1 MANNLTDEE
10 KVLQQKLF
18 SSNTDQNDDMNYSRI
33 DVVNKGLDPEFLS
46 GNKSRMVNAINYAVS
61 ETNLNKKFNQN
72 TYNKFANL
80 IIDPN
85 TVYGASRVNEMQ
97 NKLDPT
103 VVESICTLYDMFN
116 KPGIIGIE
124 YYEDNTK
131 SDN

>member
-10 KVLQQKLF
+10 KDLQQKLF
-18 SSNTDQNDDMNYSRI
+18 STNTDKNDNMNYSRI
-33 DVVNKGLDPEFLS
+33 DVINKGLDPEFLS

-85 TVYGASRVNEMQ
+85 TVYGASRVSEMQ

-103 VVESICTLYDMFN
+103 VVESICTLYDMIS
-116 KPGIIGIE
+116 KPGISGIE
-124 YYEDNTK
+124 YYEEDNT
-131 SDN
+131 

>member
-10 KVLQQKLF
+10 RALQQKLF
-18 SSNTDQNDDMNYSRI
+18 STNTDQNDDMNYSRI

-72 TYNKFANL
+72 TYNKFADL

-85 TVYGASRVNEMQ
+85 TVYGASRVSEMQ

-103 VVESICTLYDMFN
+103 VVESICTLYDIIS
-116 KPGIIGIE
+116 KPGISGIE
-124 YYEDNTK
+124 YYEEDNT
-131 SDN
+131 

>member
-10 KVLQQKLF
+10 KALQQKLF
-18 SSNTDQNDDMNYSRI
+18 STNTDKNDNMNYSRI
-33 DVVNKGLDPEFLS
+33 DVINKGLDPEFLS

-85 TVYGASRVNEMQ
+85 TVYGASKVSEMQ

-103 VVESICTLYDMFN
+103 VVESICTLYDIIS
-116 KPGIIGIE
+116 KPGISGIE
-124 YYEDNTK
+124 YYEGDNT
-131 SDN
+131 

>member
-1 MANNLTDEE
+1 MDNNLTDEE
-10 KVLQQKLF
+10 KALQQKLF
-18 SSNTDQNDDMNYSRI
+18 STNTDKNDNMNYSRI
-33 DVVNKGLDPEFLS
+33 DVINKGLDPEFLS

-85 TVYGASRVNEMQ
+85 TVYGASRVSEMQ

-103 VVESICTLYDMFN
+103 VVESICTLYDIIS
-116 KPGIIGIE
+116 KPGISGIE
-124 YYEDNTK
+124 YYEEDNT
-131 SDN
+131 

>member
-10 KVLQQKLF
+10 KALQQKLF
-18 SSNTDQNDDMNYSRI
+18 STNTDKNDNMNYSRI
-33 DVVNKGLDPEFLS
+33 DVINKGLDPEFLS

-103 VVESICTLYDMFN
+103 VVESICTLYDMIS
-116 KPGIIGIE
+116 KPGISGIE
-124 YYEDNTK
+124 YYEEDNT
-131 SDN
+131 

>member
-10 KVLQQKLF
+10 KALQQKLF
-18 SSNTDQNDDMNYSRI
+18 STNTDQNNDMNYSRI

-46 GNKSRMVNAINYAVS
+46 GNKSRMVNAINYVVS

-72 TYNKFANL
+72 TYNKFADL

-85 TVYGASRVNEMQ
+85 TVYGASRVSEMQ

-103 VVESICTLYDMFN
+103 VVESICTLYDIIS
-116 KPGIIGIE
+116 KPGISGIE
-124 YYEDNTK
+124 YYEEDN
-131 SDN
+131 N

>member
-1 MANNLTDEE
+1 MANSLTDEE

-18 SSNTDQNDDMNYSRI
+18 STDTDKNDDMNYSRI

-85 TVYGASRVNEMQ
+85 TVYGASRVSEMQ

-103 VVESICTLYDMFN
+103 VVESICTLYDIIS
-116 KPGIIGIE
+116 KPGISGIE
-124 YYEDNTK
+124 YYEEDNT
-131 SDN
+131 

>member
-18 SSNTDQNDDMNYSRI
+18 STDTDKNHDMNYSRI

-85 TVYGASRVNEMQ
+85 TVYGASRVSEMQ

-103 VVESICTLYDMFN
+103 VVESICTLYDIIS
-116 KPGIIGIE
+116 KPGISGIE
-124 YYEDNTK
+124 YYEEDNT
-131 SDN
+131 

>member
-1 MANNLTDEE
+1 MANNLSDEE
-10 KVLQQKLF
+10 KALQQKLF
-18 SSNTDQNDDMNYSRI
+18 STNTDQNDDMNYSRI

-72 TYNKFANL
+72 TYNKFADL

-85 TVYGASRVNEMQ
+85 TVYGASRVSEMQ

-103 VVESICTLYDMFN
+103 VVESICTLYDIIS
-116 KPGIIGIE
+116 KPGISGIE
-124 YYEDNTK
+124 YYEEDNT
-131 SDN
+131 

>member
-10 KVLQQKLF
+10 KALQQKLF
-18 SSNTDQNDDMNYSRI
+18 STNTDQNNDMNYSRI

-72 TYNKFANL
+72 TYNKFADL

-85 TVYGASRVNEMQ
+85 TVYGASRVSEMQ

-103 VVESICTLYDMFN
+103 VVESICTLYDIIS
-116 KPGIIGIE
+116 KPGISGIE
-124 YYEDNTK
+124 YYEEEDN
-131 SDN
+131 N

>member
-10 KVLQQKLF
+10 KALQQKLF
-18 SSNTDQNDDMNYSRI
+18 STNTDKNDNMNYSRI
-33 DVVNKGLDPEFLS
+33 DVINKGLDPEFLS

-85 TVYGASRVNEMQ
+85 TVYGASRVSEMQ

-103 VVESICTLYDMFN
+103 VVESICTLYDMIS
-116 KPGIIGIE
+116 KPGISGIE
-124 YYEDNTK
+124 YYEEDNT
-131 SDN
+131 

>member
-10 KVLQQKLF
+10 KALQQKLF
-18 SSNTDQNDDMNYSRI
+18 STNTDKNDNMNYSRI
-33 DVVNKGLDPEFLS
+33 DVINKGLDPEFLS

-85 TVYGASRVNEMQ
+85 TVYGASRVSEMQ

-103 VVESICTLYDMFN
+103 IVESICTLYDIIS
-116 KPGIIGIE
+116 KPGISGIE
-124 YYEDNTK
+124 YYEEDNT
-131 SDN
+131 

>member
-10 KVLQQKLF
+10 KDLQQKLF
-18 SSNTDQNDDMNYSRI
+18 STNTDKNDNMNYSRI

-85 TVYGASRVNEMQ
+85 TVYGASRVSEMQ

-103 VVESICTLYDMFN
+103 VVESICTLYDMIS
-116 KPGIIGIE
+116 KPGISGIE
-124 YYEDNTK
+124 YYEEDNT
-131 SDN
+131 

>member
-1 MANNLTDEE
+1 MANLTDEE
-10 KVLQQKLF
+10 KDLQQKLF
-18 SSNTDQNDDMNYSRI
+18 STNTDKNDNMNYSRI
-33 DVVNKGLDPEFLS
+33 DVINKGLDPEFLS

-85 TVYGASRVNEMQ
+85 TVYGASKVSEMQ

-103 VVESICTLYDMFN
+103 VVESICTLYDIIS
-116 KPGIIGIE
+116 KPGISGIE
-124 YYEDNTK
+124 YYEEDNT
-131 SDN
+131 

>member
-10 KVLQQKLF
+10 KDLQQKLF
-18 SSNTDQNDDMNYSRI
+18 STNTDKNDNMNYSRI
-33 DVVNKGLDPEFLS
+33 DVINKGLDPEFLS

-85 TVYGASRVNEMQ
+85 TVYGASRVREMQ

-103 VVESICTLYDMFN
+103 VVESICTLYDIIS
-116 KPGIIGIE
+116 KPGISGIE
-124 YYEDNTK
+124 YYEEDNT
-131 SDN
+131 

>member
-10 KVLQQKLF
+10 KALQQKLF
-18 SSNTDQNDDMNYSRI
+18 STNTDKNDNMNYSRI
-33 DVVNKGLDPEFLS
+33 DVINKGLDPEFLS

-85 TVYGASRVNEMQ
+85 TVYGASKVSEMQ

-103 VVESICTLYDMFN
+103 VVESICTLYDIIS
-116 KPGIIGIE
+116 KPGISGIE
-124 YYEDNTK
+124 YYEEDNT
-131 SDN
+131 

>member
-1 MANNLTDEE
+1 MVANNLTDEE
-10 KVLQQKLF
+10 KALQQKLF
-18 SSNTDQNDDMNYSRI
+18 STNTDKNDNMNYSRI
-33 DVVNKGLDPEFLS
+33 DVINKGLDPEFLS

-85 TVYGASRVNEMQ
+85 TVYGASRVSEMQ

-103 VVESICTLYDMFN
+103 IVESICTLYDIIS
-116 KPGIIGIE
+116 KPGISGIE
-124 YYEDNTK
+124 YYEEDNT
-131 SDN
+131 

>member
-10 KVLQQKLF
+10 KALQQKLF
-18 SSNTDQNDDMNYSRI
+18 STNTDKNDNMNYSRI
-33 DVVNKGLDPEFLS
+33 DVINKGLDPEFLS

-85 TVYGASRVNEMQ
+85 TVYGASRVSEMQ

-103 VVESICTLYDMFN
+103 VVESICTLYDMIS
-116 KPGIIGIE
+116 KPGISGIE
-124 YYEDNTK
+124 YYEEDNA
-131 SDN
+131 

>member
-1 MANNLTDEE
+1 MDNNLTDEE
-10 KVLQQKLF
+10 KALQQKLF
-18 SSNTDQNDDMNYSRI
+18 STNTDKNDNMNYSRI
-33 DVVNKGLDPEFLS
+33 DVINKGLDPEFLS

-85 TVYGASRVNEMQ
+85 TVYGASRVSEMQ

-103 VVESICTLYDMFN
+103 IVESICTLYDIIS
-116 KPGIIGIE
+116 KPGISGIE
-124 YYEDNTK
+124 YYEEDNT
-131 SDN
+131 

>member
-1 MANNLTDEE
+1 MDNNLTDEE
-10 KVLQQKLF
+10 KALQQKLF
-18 SSNTDQNDDMNYSRI
+18 STNTDKNDNMNYSRI
-33 DVVNKGLDPEFLS
+33 DVINKGLDPEFLS

-85 TVYGASRVNEMQ
+85 TVYGASRVSEMQ

-103 VVESICTLYDMFN
+103 VVESICTLYDMIS
-116 KPGIIGIE
+116 KPGISGIE
-124 YYEDNTK
+124 YYEEDNT
-131 SDN
+131 

>member
-18 SSNTDQNDDMNYSRI
+18 STDTDKNDDMNYSRI

-85 TVYGASRVNEMQ
+85 TVYGASRVSEMQ

-103 VVESICTLYDMFN
+103 VVESICTLYDIIS
-116 KPGIIGIE
+116 KPGISGIE
-124 YYEDNTK
+124 YYEEDNK
-131 SDN
+131 

>member
-10 KVLQQKLF
+10 KALQQKLF
-18 SSNTDQNDDMNYSRI
+18 STNTDQNNDMNYSRI

-72 TYNKFANL
+72 TYNKFADL

-85 TVYGASRVNEMQ
+85 TVYGASRVSEMQ

-103 VVESICTLYDMFN
+103 VVESICTLYDIIS
-116 KPGIIGIE
+116 KPGISGIE
-124 YYEDNTK
+124 YYEEDN
-131 SDN
+131 N

>member
-18 SSNTDQNDDMNYSRI
+18 STDTDKNDDMNYSRI

-85 TVYGASRVNEMQ
+85 TVYGASRVSEMQ

-103 VVESICTLYDMFN
+103 VVESICTLYDIIS
-116 KPGIIGIE
+116 KPGISGIV
-124 YYEDNTK
+124 YYEEYNK
-131 SDN
+131 

>member
-10 KVLQQKLF
+10 KALQQKLF
-18 SSNTDQNDDMNYSRI
+18 STNTDKNDNMNYSRI
-33 DVVNKGLDPEFLS
+33 DVINKGLDPEFLS

-85 TVYGASRVNEMQ
+85 TVYGASRVSEMQ

-103 VVESICTLYDMFN
+103 VVESICTLYDIIS
-116 KPGIIGIE
+116 KPGISGIE
-124 YYEDNTK
+124 YYEEDNT
-131 SDN
+131 

>member
-10 KVLQQKLF
+10 KALQQKLF
-18 SSNTDQNDDMNYSRI
+18 STNTDKNDNMNYSRI
-33 DVVNKGLDPEFLS
+33 DVINKGLDPEFLS

-85 TVYGASRVNEMQ
+85 TVYGASRVSEMQ

-103 VVESICTLYDMFN
+103 VVESIFVLYM
-116 KPGIIGIE
+116 I
-124 YYEDNTK
+124 
-131 SDN
+131 

>member
-18 SSNTDQNDDMNYSRI
+18 STDTDKNDDMNYSRI

-85 TVYGASRVNEMQ
+85 TVYGASRVSEMQ

-103 VVESICTLYDMFN
+103 VVESICTLYDIIS
-116 KPGIIGIE
+116 KPGISGIE
-124 YYEDNTK
+124 YYEEDNT
-131 SDN
+131 